1 MNTLLRSLIISLPIC
16 CSGAASAENA
26 TADQAAAYYQE
37 QNWLE
42 AIKAYKSITSEQPEN
57 YLAWFRLGNSL
68 LQTQQGEQA
77 LPALEQASKSPAIP
91 AFIIAY
97 HTAQAHKL
105 SGDEAQMWEQLGQA
119 VASGYSSLATMEQA
133 KIWDD
138 IRAQDKFQSVMKDV
152 EKNAKPCEFDHRFRE
167 FDFWL
172 GKWAVYGN
180 VEKTGP
186 LYGNNL
192 LEKAQNGCM
201 VLESWTGASGS
212 IGTSMNY
219 FDGTK
224 DKWVQHWV
232 SAGGTTINIEGGLV
246 DESMVMVG
254 EIFYLNG
261 NAPKVRDFR
270 AKWTPMENG
279 VVRQFF
285 EESTDK
291 GETWYT
297 WFEGF
302 YFPE

>member
-1 MNTLLRSLIISLPIC
+1 MNTLIRSLAITLITC
-16 CSGAASAENA
+16 CSFTAAAEN
-26 TADQAAAYYQE
+26 TSSEQAAAYYQE

-42 AIKAYKSITSEQPEN
+42 AIKAYKSITDDQPEN
-57 YLAWFRLGNSL
+57 YIAWFRLANSL
-68 LQTQQGEQA
+68 LKTQQGEQA
-77 LPALEQASKSPAIP
+77 LPALQQAAKSPAIP

-105 SGDEAQMWEQLGQA
+105 NADEQQMWEQLNQA
-119 VASGYSSLATMEQA
+119 ATSGYSNLNAITQDA
-133 KIWDD
+133 IWED
-138 IRAQDKFQSVMKDV
+138 IRERDQFQSVLKSV
-152 EKNAKPCEFDHRFRE
+152 EKNAKPCEFDQRFRE

-180 VEKTGP
+180 LEKTGP
-186 LYGNNL
+186 LYGNNV

-219 FDGTK
+219 YDGTK

-232 SAGGTTINIEGGLV
+232 SAGGTTINIEGGLEE
-246 DESMVMVG
+246 ESMVMMG

-261 NAPKVRDFR
+261 TAPVVRDFR

-285 EESTDK
+285 EESTDNGK
-291 GETWYT
+291 TWYT